1 MSNDYYFHKWKSVL
15 HHLKTLAQLDQEY
28 QNTKIHDKK
37 RCQAVERL
45 SGMLGA
51 YINIYNDAL
60 ECSQQNLQVQKKQN
74 IDAVVKA
81 IVGRILELKQQLR
94 KIEGCQVQFLSQG
107 LIQHKLTTD
116 DAEFQDIPFKVER
129 EDYVN
134 AMILEAFSKAK
145 EKLKE
150 KGLELMQ
157 KEEQKHQLLEE
168 ENVVNWW
175 EEEVVEEVEEV
186 RGLPLTSKFTK
197 IYEVSEVVSEETLFM
212 RKMLALIQAHERSRQ
227 VTLRQT
233 SKKQRREI
241 WVKELEGTLHPQPRI
256 DLKVRAA
263 ELIQKIARAYMEF
276 KRKKLKECRT
286 DEVLGIRM
294 CKETSYD
301 ARVKADEIKEHRHE
315 LFKQF
320 DRDWKE
326 QCAEIKENFMKR
338 KRDEISEDYRDN
350 LRDWFY
356 EWYTKIK
363 FFHDIPNE
371 SKGGSAVILRAE
383 IPEPH
388 EWLEQYEAYLEDQK
402 KNKNKSPQQIKFE
415 KMEAKKE
422 QMRAKKEQQMK
433 KKMEEQLMKKIMK
446 NPNMHPGY
454 DYPESKK
461 THNIL
466 QALDHYH
473 TGWDELD
480 AGETVEVKERNIK
493 ELDAE
498 NMYMEVKLEIIPEVD
513 VEMKQELKKLKI
525 ALKKDYVR
533 EGETMP
539 EGIKEKQ
546 RVKKKKR
553 LKVTVSELIAEKMEH
568 LAEMDIFKEYP
579 KTKIEDFKGDHNFA
593 GDGFRCSDVPA
604 WPFAGEIRSLWWDR
618 CRELIH
624 GSHKILI
631 VGPRGC
637 GRTKLVHA
645 MATTNDAVLFELD
658 PQHLSE
664 FTPEQVQHAAAAV
677 ASCARAAQPAVI
689 YLKHAHLLYYKRNK
703 GKSAPAK
710 TFNGVKFPICA
721 KPAWE
726 LQSKLSHSVRWLV
739 PNALRLRSNATQ
751 RLLQHAHCA
760 PPLCSRDYPT
770 KLTTGTQLPAFSS
783 SLQTVKCR
791 APPGEELN
799 ADISDLIRRYITK
812 KIIKRIQKSD
822 NVTIIATC
830 SNPWLMKN
838 TLLKQFPEVILI
850 PDSSYSVV
858 MQLVHSWVTTNHSI
872 PRDFDVHSLARILRG
887 YGYSAIQAALQH
899 FLEPEQVVK
908 IAVNGL
914 SAMEILNYVLQTEV
928 EKNDYEKYVK
938 WYSDNTVW
946 GKKEKKQLEEAR
958 EFKAVAEKYAEKK
971 KKKKTTAPS
980 EVSTT

>member
-466 QALDHYH
+466 QQALDHYH

-703 GKSAPAK
+703 
-710 TFNGVKFPICA
+710 
-721 KPAWE
+721 
-726 LQSKLSHSVRWLV
+726 
-739 PNALRLRSNATQ
+739 
-751 RLLQHAHCA
+751 
-760 PPLCSRDYPT
+760 
-770 KLTTGTQLPAFSS
+770 
-783 SLQTVKCR
+783 

>member
-703 GKSAPAK
+703 
-710 TFNGVKFPICA
+710 
-721 KPAWE
+721 
-726 LQSKLSHSVRWLV
+726 
-739 PNALRLRSNATQ
+739 
-751 RLLQHAHCA
+751 
-760 PPLCSRDYPT
+760 
-770 KLTTGTQLPAFSS
+770 
-783 SLQTVKCR
+783 

>member
-263 ELIQKIARAYMEF
+263 ELIQKIARLDNYRAYMEF

-703 GKSAPAK
+703 
-710 TFNGVKFPICA
+710 
-721 KPAWE
+721 
-726 LQSKLSHSVRWLV
+726 
-739 PNALRLRSNATQ
+739 
-751 RLLQHAHCA
+751 
-760 PPLCSRDYPT
+760 
-770 KLTTGTQLPAFSS
+770 
-783 SLQTVKCR
+783 